1 MIDES
6 NKGKKKVHQL
16 CSVKLLR
23 SLQGMPEEY
32 IYSDNIEGTKI
43 WMFKSYDY

>member
-6 NKGKKKVHQL
+6 NKSKKKVHQF
-16 CSVKLLR
+16 CSVKLLH
-23 SLQGMPEEY
+23 SVQGMPDEY

-43 WMFKSYDY
+43 TSFKL